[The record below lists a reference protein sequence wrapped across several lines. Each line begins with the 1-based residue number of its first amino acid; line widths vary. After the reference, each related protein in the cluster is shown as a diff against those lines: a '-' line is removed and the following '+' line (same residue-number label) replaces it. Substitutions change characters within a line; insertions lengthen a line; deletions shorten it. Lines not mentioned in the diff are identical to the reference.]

1 MERETRTGIMTAV
14 VNEMVR
20 IFFFLV
26 YYVALIVLGMVIL
39 IGAFK
44 VSCYLGAEMV
54 SHPDSLLPLYLLLCI
69 IGVWAFALM
78 IGIYLIKPLFS
89 FHKDENGRR
98 VEVSE
103 DDCPELFAV
112 ISDVARSTRCQMP
125 KHVFLTPD
133 VNACVFYD
141 TSFWSIFLPVRKN
154 LEIGLGLFDGTSVEE
169 LKAIIAHEF
178 GHFSQSSMRV
188 GSTVYVTNTVLYNL
202 IFTRDMWDRWLGIL
216 DRFPIVCYFS
226 RLTRFL
232 THIIG
237 SVTVLLYKSV
247 QKGYLKL
254 SRFMEYD
261 ADDIAVS
268 YVGKETFASALCKV
282 DALSSKDG
290 LFKRMLNSLMREKKI
305 VSNYFISKDEA
316 YRLIPGRYYAKLSCD
331 VSLKEPFRMPYYV
344 ASKVR
349 AENVWASHPSLDDRI
364 ANINRSGG
372 GSKTVAEPKPSWALI
387 PDKVARQVSDNFIEI
402 IKSGAGETLTP
413 LSDKDFEQWVVKEVN
428 DNFMDDRLV
437 PFFSATIYEIDLD
450 KADYQLAESPFTDAN
465 AMKIALLNAS
475 VNDYHLLEQIRDKE
489 VDAAYVEYD
498 GVIYSRKHLP
508 IEELKGRIDALYDD
522 VLKIYSD
529 IYAFVKGRID
539 DGDRLRNAYEI
550 LFAAGRIN
558 NDLMPRLAALRNGFV
573 EAVNSLGGDSEKAI
587 RQRRAWCDE
596 CESRL
601 KNELERLNVDA
612 LAKFDFL
619 SAQVSFLRD
628 YSGID
633 NSGHTETEVLNCL
646 NNTISCVDSIHHSL
660 HNVALRTICD
670 DSKDAIAATEAPS

>member
-1 MERETRTGIMTAV
+1 M
-14 VNEMVR
+14 
-20 IFFFLV
+20 
-26 YYVALIVLGMVIL
+26 
-39 IGAFK
+39 
-44 VSCYLGAEMV
+44 
-54 SHPDSLLPLYLLLCI
+54 
-69 IGVWAFALM
+69 
-78 IGIYLIKPLFS
+78 
-89 FHKDENGRR
+89 
-98 VEVSE
+98 
-103 DDCPELFAV
+103 
-112 ISDVARSTRCQMP
+112 
-125 KHVFLTPD
+125 
-133 VNACVFYD
+133 
-141 TSFWSIFLPVRKN
+141 
-154 LEIGLGLFDGTSVEE
+154 
-169 LKAIIAHEF
+169 
-178 GHFSQSSMRV
+178 
-188 GSTVYVTNTVLYNL
+188 
-202 IFTRDMWDRWLGIL
+202 
-216 DRFPIVCYFS
+216 
-226 RLTRFL
+226 
-232 THIIG
+232 
-237 SVTVLLYKSV
+237 
-247 QKGYLKL
+247 

-364 ANINRSGG
+364 ANINRSGD

-508 IEELKGRIDALYDD
+508 IEEL
-522 VLKIYSD
+522 
-529 IYAFVKGRID
+529 KGRID